1 MESAVPPS
9 YEQATTRDYWTIIAQ
24 YIRSPDLCSV
34 SLVSKRWHAIF
45 APCLWGNPASHFG
58 TENDRVYVALTRFK
72 RTLPR
77 VRLAVRQLTHTLQ
90 LPPAQS
96 EIYDGPHPEWLRD
109 VLEQLPHLQS
119 LIVSQLPFF
128 DHSALSVLRQQ
139 STERSSAEDFPI
151 FLLRLLIATRC
162 NNTTSASLAEAF
174 LHWPNLVFLDLSDTI
189 AARDNDVLSGLHFM
203 NALQILKL
211 RNIQLK
217 DENLEV
223 LADAIGIRV
232 RSLDIRDNKITDTSV
247 RTLLNKCVHTTRDI
261 QASQS
266 RTSRG
271 LNGAGEEDWPSGV
284 ARPDSHLLNEFRGE
298 DIDERFLRRLTQ
310 GVVDRL
316 PSEDLPSTGLT
327 HLYIANNF
335 ITVEAVAS
343 LLRSQ
348 NLHLLD
354 AGTADTVKALGVP
367 RTRSSFSHPPSY
379 SMYLP
384 GAEKL
389 APVLERFASKNLTY
403 LRLHHAVVTEAAV
416 YRDDMLLPTEL
427 PAEDTEV
434 VELDTAESARYELDG
449 AAPMYELAASG
460 TATPR
465 YELPGDSMHVLVSP
479 AIGRPPVPS
488 FEELA
493 ISGVRRGSA
502 FAPEVLEGPD
512 LAEDEEEPVVLTATG
527 LGRLAQAVNGV
538 GGRLSGNGRDPMSAQ
553 PLNKDGMTGEE
564 ENTDASIALIEQQRR
579 DLRAHSS
586 ENPQGLFPGALP
598 ALQTL
603 ILTDVPCMDKTQHV
617 VNSLKKFIDDCA
629 MECKLATMQASL
641 EHPLLYIPGKPRSTH
656 LQHRKRELFGLK
668 RIVLEMAPP
677 LPATSFPA
685 DVPASPR
692 TPTQGT
698 WSLNR
703 SSTEDTD
710 TEAFWV
716 AQENDFSF
724 FGDEECGLPAAEPG
738 MHFPMSALSEK
749 MVLPMNSLHF
759 DGLPT
764 LQQPEKPNPEQ
775 GLDVV
780 QELAKYR
787 KEKKAMY
794 ENALNFGKRFVDG
807 YWPGEVKVVR
817 MSGSKDSGGRRRG
830 GSVDWYGN
838 YNENGIYR

>member
-1 MESAVPPS
+1 
-9 YEQATTRDYWTIIAQ
+9 
-24 YIRSPDLCSV
+24 
-34 SLVSKRWHAIF
+34 
-45 APCLWGNPASHFG
+45 
-58 TENDRVYVALTRFK
+58 
-72 RTLPR
+72 
-77 VRLAVRQLTHTLQ
+77 
-90 LPPAQS
+90 
-96 EIYDGPHPEWLRD
+96 
-109 VLEQLPHLQS
+109 
-119 LIVSQLPFF
+119 
-128 DHSALSVLRQQ
+128 
-139 STERSSAEDFPI
+139 
-151 FLLRLLIATRC
+151 
-162 NNTTSASLAEAF
+162 
-174 LHWPNLVFLDLSDTI
+174 
-189 AARDNDVLSGLHFM
+189 M
-203 NALQILKL
+203 NGLQILKL
-211 RNIQLK
+211 RNIQLR

-247 RTLLNKCVHTTRDI
+247 RTLLNKCVHITRDI

-266 RTSRG
+266 RMSEG

-284 ARPDSHLLNEFRGE
+284 ARPDFHLLNEFRGE

-316 PSEDLPSTGLT
+316 PSEDLPFTGLT

-335 ITVEAVAS
+335 VTVEGVAS

-354 AGTADTVKALGVP
+354 AGIADTVKALGVP
-367 RTRSSFSHPPSY
+367 RTRSSFSQPPSY

-416 YRDDMLLPTEL
+416 YKDDMLLPIEL
-427 PAEDTEV
+427 PAEDTQIA
-434 VELDTAESARYELDG
+434 ELDTAESGRYELDG
-449 AAPMYELAASG
+449 AAPVYELAASG
-460 TATPR
+460 MATPR
-465 YELPGDSMHVLVSP
+465 YELTGDSMHVLVSP
-479 AIGRPPVPS
+479 AIGIPPMPN
-488 FEELA
+488 FEDLA

-502 FAPEVLEGPD
+502 FAPEVLEGPEF
-512 LAEDEEEPVVLTATG
+512 AEDEEEPVILSATG
-527 LGRLAQAVNGV
+527 LGSLAQAVNGV
-538 GGRLSGNGRDPMSAQ
+538 GSRATVDGQESMSISAQ
-553 PLNKDGMTGEE
+553 PPNNDGRSGEE
-564 ENTDASIALIEQQRR
+564 ENTDSNVAFIEQQRR

-598 ALQTL
+598 ALRTL
-603 ILTDVPCMDKTQHV
+603 VLTDVPCMDKNQHV
-617 VNSLKKFIDDCA
+617 VNSLKKFLEDCA
-629 MECKLATMQASL
+629 MEFKLATMQASL
-641 EHPLLYIPGKPRSTH
+641 EHPLLYIPGKPRSAH
-656 LQHRKRELFGLK
+656 LQHRRRELFALK

-677 LPATSFPA
+677 LPAASSSSSVDMP
-685 DVPASPR
+685 VSPR
-692 TPTQGT
+692 TPTQRT
-698 WSLNR
+698 MSLNR
-703 SSTEDTD
+703 SSTEDPD

-749 MVLPMNSLHF
+749 MVLPMDSLRSG
-759 DGLPT
+759 GLPT
-764 LQQPEKPNPEQ
+764 LQQPEKPDPEE

-794 ENALNFGKRFVDG
+794 ENAIELGKKFVDG
-807 YWPGEVKVVR
+807 YWPGEVKVIR
-817 MSGSKDSGGRRRG
+817 LSGKKDAGGGRKRG

-838 YNENGIYR
+838 YNENGVYR

>member
-1 MESAVPPS
+1 MNKTDTPSAHS
-9 YEQATTRDYWTIIAQ
+9 RAQ
-24 YIRSPDLCSV
+24 
-34 SLVSKRWHAIF
+34 
-45 APCLWGNPASHFG
+45 
-58 TENDRVYVALTRFK
+58 VALTRFK

-77 VRLAVRQLTHTLQ
+77 VRLTVRQLTHTLH

-128 DHSALSVLRQQ
+128 DHAALSVLRQQ

-189 AARDNDVLSGLHFM
+189 AARDNAVLSSLHFM
-203 NALQILKL
+203 SALQILKL
-211 RNIQLK
+211 RNIQLR
-217 DENLEV
+217 DENMAV
-223 LADAIGIRV
+223 LADAIGLRV
-232 RSLDIRDNKITDTSV
+232 RSLDIRDNKVTDTSV
-247 RTLLNKCVHTTRDI
+247 RILLNKCVHTTRDI

-327 HLYIANNF
+327 HLYIANNY
-335 ITVEAVAS
+335 ITVEGVAS

-367 RTRSSFSHPPSY
+367 RTRSSFSQPPSY
-379 SMYLP
+379 SMCLP

-389 APVLERFASKNLTY
+389 APVLERYASKNLTY

-416 YRDDMLLPTEL
+416 YKDDMLQPIEL
-427 PAEDTEV
+427 PAEDTETA
-434 VELDTAESARYELDG
+434 ELDAAESSRYELDG
-449 AAPMYELAASG
+449 EAPVYELAASG
-460 TATPR
+460 VATPR
-465 YELPGDSMHVLVSP
+465 YELPGDAMHVLVSP
-479 AIGRPPVPS
+479 AIGNPLVPN
-488 FEELA
+488 FEESA
-493 ISGVRRGSA
+493 ISGMRRGSA
-502 FAPEVLEGPD
+502 FAPEVLEGPEFAD
-512 LAEDEEEPVVLTATG
+512 DEEEPVVLTATG
-527 LGRLAQAVNGV
+527 LGGLAQAVNGI
-538 GGRLSGNGRDPMSAQ
+538 GGRMTGDGQEPWSAQ
-553 PLNKDGMTGEE
+553 PPDETAGPGGERSIE
-564 ENTDASIALIEQQRR
+564 SSIAIIEQQRR

-586 ENPQGLFPGALP
+586 DNPQGLFPGALP
-598 ALQTL
+598 ALRTL
-603 ILTDVPCMDKTQHV
+603 VLTDLPCMDKDQHV
-617 VNSLKKFIDDCA
+617 VNSLKKFLDDCA
-629 MECKLATMQASL
+629 TECKLATMQASL
-641 EHPLLYIPGKPRSTH
+641 EHPLLYVPGKPRSTH
-656 LQHRKRELFGLK
+656 LQHRKRELFALK
-668 RIVLEMAPP
+668 RIVLEMAPR
-677 LPATSFPA
+677 LPAAPPYGEM
-685 DVPASPR
+685 PASPR
-692 TPTQGT
+692 TPTQRT

-703 SSTEDTD
+703 SSTEDSD
-710 TEAFWV
+710 TAAFWV

-749 MVLPMNSLHF
+749 MVLPMDSLHS

-764 LQQPEKPNPEQ
+764 LQQAEHPDPEQ

-787 KEKKAMY
+787 KEKKAVY
-794 ENALNFGKRFVDG
+794 ENGLNFGKKFVNG

-817 MSGSKDSGGRRRG
+817 MSGKKESGGGRRRG

-838 YNENGIYR
+838 YNENGVYR

>member
-9 YEQATTRDYWTIIAQ
+9 YEEATTRDYWTIIAQ
-24 YIRSPDLCSV
+24 YIRSPDLCSA

-77 VRLAVRQLTHTLQ
+77 VRLAVRQLTHTLH

-128 DHSALSVLRQQ
+128 DHAALSVLRQQ
-139 STERSSAEDFPI
+139 SVERSSAEDFPI

-174 LHWPNLVFLDLSDTI
+174 LHWPNLVFLDLSDTV
-189 AARDNDVLSGLHFM
+189 AARDNAVLSSLHFM

-211 RNIQLK
+211 RNIQLR
-217 DENLEV
+217 DENIEV
-223 LADAIGIRV
+223 LADAIGLRV
-232 RSLDIRDNKITDTSV
+232 RSLDIRDNKVTDTSV
-247 RTLLNKCVHTTRDI
+247 RILLNKCVHTTRDI
-261 QASQS
+261 QALQS

-284 ARPDSHLLNEFRGE
+284 ARPDFHLLNEFRGE

-335 ITVEAVAS
+335 ITVEGVAS
-343 LLRSQ
+343 LVRSR

-367 RTRSSFSHPPSY
+367 RTRSSFSQPPGY
-379 SMYLP
+379 SMGLP

-403 LRLHHAVVTEAAV
+403 LRLHHAVVTETAL
-416 YRDDMLLPTEL
+416 YKDDVLLPTEL
-427 PAEDTEV
+427 PADNAVTA
-434 VELDTAESARYELDG
+434 ELDSAESSRYELDG
-449 AAPMYELAASG
+449 EAPVYELAASG
-460 TATPR
+460 VATPR

-479 AIGRPPVPS
+479 AIGDPPVPN

-493 ISGVRRGSA
+493 ISGMRRGPS
-502 FAPEVLEGPD
+502 FAPEVLEGPEF
-512 LAEDEEEPVVLTATG
+512 AEREEEPVVLTATG
-527 LGRLAQAVNGV
+527 LGNLAQAVNGI
-538 GGRLSGNGRDPMSAQ
+538 GGRGTGDGGESLSTE
-553 PLNKDGMTGEE
+553 PLTNCGDSGDGGYM
-564 ENTDASIALIEQQRR
+564 AARIAAIEQQRR

-586 ENPQGLFPGALP
+586 ENPQGLYPGALP
-598 ALQTL
+598 ALRTL
-603 ILTDVPCMDKTQHV
+603 VLTDVPCVDRKQHV
-617 VNSLKKFIDDCA
+617 VTSLKRFIADCA
-629 MECKLATMQASL
+629 TEHRLATIQASL
-641 EHPLLYIPGKPRSTH
+641 EQPRLYVPGKPRSAH
-656 LQHRKRELFGLK
+656 LQHRTRELFAL
-668 RIVLEMAPP
+668 RRLVLEMAPP
-677 LPATSFPA
+677 VPGAVATTTSSSSGVDTPT
-685 DVPASPR
+685 SPR
-692 TPTQGT
+692 TPTPQRT

-703 SSTEDTD
+703 SSTEDAD
-710 TEAFWV
+710 TEAFWA
-716 AQENDFSF
+716 AQAHDFSF

-738 MHFPMSALSEK
+738 LRLPMSEEK
-749 MVLPMNSLHF
+749 MVPA
-759 DGLPT
+759 P
-764 LQQPEKPNPEQ
+764 LQQRPERADPE
-775 GLDVV
+775 GGFDVV
-780 QELAKYR
+780 RVLAQWRRER
-787 KEKKAMY
+787 KGVFE
-794 ENALNFGKRFVDG
+794 GGGRGGGRFVDG
-807 YWPGEVKVVR
+807 YWPGEVRVVR
-817 MSGSKDSGGRRRG
+817 REGGRKG
-830 GSVDWYGN
+830 GGLVGGLS
-838 YNENGIYR
+838 